1 MTHVIC
7 LARIFIYKKKN
18 ITMAKTS
25 TSRGR
30 GQDRRKVAGGQ
41 DYEVNY
47 EAKKTNTSSK
57 EVKDAVKSA
66 GNSRNKVEKKLK
78 K

>member
-1 MTHVIC
+1 
-7 LARIFIYKKKN
+7 
-18 ITMAKTS
+18 MAKTS

-47 EAKKTNTSSK
+47 EAKKTNTSPK
-57 EVKDAVKSA
+57 EVKKAVKSA

>member
-1 MTHVIC
+1 
-7 LARIFIYKKKN
+7 
-18 ITMAKTS
+18 MANTS
-25 TSRGR
+25 STRGR
-30 GQDRRKVAGGQ
+30 SQDRRKVAGGQ

-47 EAKKTNTSSK
+47 EAQKTGASSK
-57 EVKDAVKSA
+57 EVKQAVKSA